1 VRIQH
6 RGIRRSFV
14 LGTNNAEIAAVKARD
29 IYLKVV
35 SEGWDAAMALF
46 NPEMVVK
53 KDDPTVGNFL
63 NEVAAKSGLKPITL
77 RNYSVSFRIIV
88 SGIFR
93 IDGGREKFNYRQTG
107 HSEWIGKIDSIKL
120 NAITPERIQAWKVAY
135 IKNRGANPGRIQSVR
150 RTVNSYIRSARSL
163 FSKKVLRFIGVLR

>member
-1 VRIQH
+1 MFVEVNEWSVRIQH

-53 KDDPTVGNFL
+53 KADPTVGDFL
-63 NEVAAKSGLKPITL
+63 N
-77 RNYSVSFRIIV
+77 
-88 SGIFR
+88 
-93 IDGGREKFNYRQTG
+93 
-107 HSEWIGKIDSIKL
+107 
-120 NAITPERIQAWKVAY
+120 
-135 IKNRGANPGRIQSVR
+135 
-150 RTVNSYIRSARSL
+150 
-163 FSKKVLRFIGVLR
+163 